1 MIKSHMQ
8 CFDVLFP
15 INLGPLTY
23 TCPDSLAEI
32 VQPGLVIQAPLRNK
46 LTMGIVLDKNI
57 SPPKGPLKEL
67 NIIPGTPAVLSKSL
81 LRLFRWMSD
90 YYIAPEGLVLKQT
103 MPAELFSKTRTR
115 KSKKEIPCNN
125 EIDFMDIGS
134 EEVQAVTAAINSNKY
149 KGFLLHAPSVL
160 YEYSMVF
167 KLLGSV
173 RNIIVLLPD
182 IGQANLLYAALKDLY
197 AERLCLLHGEISRGK
212 RSAYIEGILS
222 GRYDIVIGTRA
233 ALFAPLKKVSL
244 IMVLNEHNQLY
255 KIEEGIRY
263 NIRDVAVMRGF
274 IEKAAVLLSSIS
286 PSIDSYFNAITSKYR
301 ILKPSPDI
309 KRPNIR
315 IADMQFEKKI
325 KPDLSKAV
333 HDAAQKHIRKNNKI
347 MFVVNRRGYS
357 SALLCRECSY
367 IVKCHSCDIPMVLHK
382 NENSLKCHYCN
393 KVLPVP
399 ERCPRCKGHNFEL
412 LGSGTQ
418 RVQEY
423 IEELFGIPTMR
434 FDSDNVKKKS
444 EKEDIS
450 RLISGDFSRLLIGT
464 KIMTRRISV
473 TDRFSMAAVLN
484 VDSSLNLPDF
494 RAMEKAYQELSSIV
508 DLVEPSGEVLIQ
520 TRFAGVPLFKH
531 LRCNDYAAF
540 AKEELSMRKGLN
552 YPPFAKLLKITFSGP
567 NEVSEKIMRTIR
579 DSESK
584 LEILGPTVNKNK
596 KGIEEVSM
604 ILKSED
610 RRALNNA
617 ARSVLKTFCRSK
629 KIQIKIDV
637 DPA

>member
-1 MIKSHMQ
+1 MH
-8 CFDVLFP
+8 CFDILFP

-23 TCPDSLAEI
+23 VCPDSLAEA

-46 LTMGIVLDKNI
+46 LTRGIVLEKNT
-57 SPPKGPLKEL
+57 SPPEGHLKEL
-67 NIIPGTPAVLSKSL
+67 QLIPGAPSVVSKAL

-90 YYIAPEGLVLKQT
+90 YYIASEGLVLKQT
-103 MPAELFSKTRTR
+103 MPVELFSKTKPR
-115 KSKKEIPCNN
+115 KSKKEICCDNA
-125 EIDFMDIGS
+125 IDFMDIRS
-134 EEVQAVTAAINSNKY
+134 RDVQGITSAANSNKY
-149 KGFLLHAPSVL
+149 MGFLLHAPSLL
-160 YEYSMVF
+160 YEYSIVF
-167 KLLGSV
+167 KLLSSV
-173 RNIIVLLPD
+173 KNIIVLLPD
-182 IGQANLLYAALKDLY
+182 IIQANLLYTALKARY
-197 AERLCLLHGEISRGK
+197 ADRLCILHGEISRGK

-222 GRYDIVIGTRA
+222 GRYDIVLGTRA

-244 IMVLNEHNQLY
+244 IMVLNEHSQLY
-255 KIEEGIRY
+255 KIEEGLRY

-286 PSIDSYFNAITSKYR
+286 PSIDSYFNAITNKYT
-301 ILKPSPDI
+301 IIKPSSDI

-325 KPDLSKAV
+325 KPDFSKTV
-333 HDAAQKHIRKNNKI
+333 HDAARKHIRNNNKI

-357 SALLCRECSY
+357 STLLCRECAY
-367 IVKCHSCDIPMVLHK
+367 IVKCVSCDIPMILYK
-382 NENSLKCHYCN
+382 NDNALKCHYCN
-393 KVLPVP
+393 KVLSVP

-412 LGSGTQ
+412 LGSGTE

-423 IEELFGIPTMR
+423 IEELFGIPTLR

-473 TDRFSMAAVLN
+473 TDKFSMAAVLN

-494 RAMEKAYQELSSIV
+494 RAMEKAYQELSSII

-520 TRFAGVPLFKH
+520 TRFSGVPLFKH
-531 LRCNDYAAF
+531 LRCNAYAAF
-540 AKEELSMRKGLN
+540 ANEELTMRKSLN
-552 YPPFAKLLKITFSGP
+552 YPPYAKLLKITYSGP
-567 NEVSEKIMRTIR
+567 QELSEKIMRTIR
-579 DSESK
+579 DSDPK

-596 KGIEEVSM
+596 RGVEEVSI
-604 ILKSED
+604 ILKSSA
-610 RRALNNA
+610 RKALNNT
-617 ARSVLKTFCRSK
+617 ARHVLKTFDRSK